1 MTDLKLYTKL
11 SKLPVQQ
18 KAQVANFIDNLEK
31 KTTSASTGKAKRIA
45 GKAKGLIVMKD
56 NFDDDIE
63 GFNAYAK

>member
-11 SKLPVQQ
+11 SNLPVQQ
-18 KAQVANFIDNLEK
+18 KVQVANFIDDLK
-31 KTTSASTGKAKRIA
+31 KKSNSISADKSKRLA

-63 GFNAYAK
+63 GFNAYTE

>member
-18 KAQVANFIDNLEK
+18 KAQVVNFIEDLEK
-31 KTTSASTGKAKRIA
+31 KSPSASGYKTKRLP

>member
-11 SKLPVQQ
+11 SNLPMQQ
-18 KAQVANFIDNLEK
+18 KAQVVNFIDKL
-31 KTTSASTGKAKRIA
+31 KTRAEYASVKPGKRLA

-63 GFNAYAK
+63 GFKTYTK

>member
-31 KTTSASTGKAKRIA
+31 KTTSASTAKRIA